1 MIRKLE
7 IVKRLSFHNL
17 EKFDIFAKN
26 IEAMANENEAP
37 FVFGVRVEGDTFTD
51 RKEETNRLKMNFLY
65 GVNTILISPR
75 RMGKTSLVEKVC
87 SLVESDTLKIAKID
101 AFGCRSEN
109 DFINAFATAVVRAT
123 SSKWEEWME
132 NAKTFLSRFI
142 PKISIG
148 QDPLTDFSIALEYN
162 RANTVTEDIL
172 QLPETIAKQK
182 GIKIVIC
189 IDEFQQIAD
198 FPDSIT
204 FQKKLRSV
212 WQLQSNVSYCL
223 YGSKK
228 HMMEKMFQ
236 SQSHPFYRFGDLF
249 YLDKISETDW
259 VEYICDR
266 FRVTGKEISRELAS
280 EICSVTD
287 RYSSYVQQL
296 AWLVWLRTDKHAT
309 KEDVEFGIDRMLD
322 ACEPLF
328 IQQTESLSAYQMNFL
343 RALANGVHTGFT
355 RSEILDTYQLGTAAN
370 ISRLKK
376 ALTEKDL
383 IMMTAPKKLEIS
395 DPILALWLKRRVW
408 KS

>member
-1 MIRKLE
+1 MT
-7 IVKRLSFHNL
+7 
-17 EKFDIFAKN
+17 
-26 IEAMANENEAP
+26 NENEAP

-132 NAKTFLSRFI
+132 NARTFLSRFI

-280 EICSVTD
+280 EICTVTD

>member
-1 MIRKLE
+1 MT
-7 IVKRLSFHNL
+7 
-17 EKFDIFAKN
+17 
-26 IEAMANENEAP
+26 NENEAP

-280 EICSVTD
+280 EICTVTD

-383 IMMTAPKKLEIS
+383 IMMTAPQKLEIS

>member
-1 MIRKLE
+1 MFYT
-7 IVKRLSFHNL
+7 RLLNFGGL
-17 EKFDIFAKN
+17 YIFAEN
-26 IEAMANENEAP
+26 VEAMATENEIP
-37 FVFGVRVEGDTFTD
+37 FVFGVRVEGNTFTD

-87 SLVESDTLKIAKID
+87 SLVENESLKIAKID
-101 AFGCRSEN
+101 AFGCRSEH

-123 SSKWEEWME
+123 STKWEEWME
-132 NAKTFLSRFI
+132 NAKTFLSRFV

-148 QDPLTDFSIALEYN
+148 QDPLSEFSIALEYN
-162 RANTVTEDIL
+162 NSNTVTEDIL

-198 FPDSIT
+198 FPDSLT
-204 FQKKLRSV
+204 FQKKLRGI

-228 HMMEKMFQ
+228 HMMETMFQ
-236 SQSHPFYRFGDLF
+236 SQSHPFYRFGDLL
-249 YLDKISETDW
+249 YLNKISEADW
-259 VEYICDR
+259 VEYICGR
-266 FRVTGKEISRELAS
+266 FNVTGKEISPELAT
-280 EICSVTD
+280 EICTVTD

-296 AWLVWLRTDKHAT
+296 SWLVWLRTDFQAT
-309 KEDVEFGIDRMLD
+309 KEDVEYGIDHMLD

-328 IQQTESLSAYQMNFL
+328 IQQTESLSSYQMNFL
-343 RALANGVHTGFT
+343 RALTDGVTTGFT
-355 RSEILDTYQLGTAAN
+355 RSEILNNYQLGTAAN

-383 IMMTAPKKLEIS
+383 ITLTAPKKLEIS

-408 KS
+408 RTR

>member
-1 MIRKLE
+1 MT
-7 IVKRLSFHNL
+7 
-17 EKFDIFAKN
+17 
-26 IEAMANENEAP
+26 NENEAP

-172 QLPETIAKQK
+172 QQPETIAKQK

-280 EICSVTD
+280 EICTVTD

>member
-1 MIRKLE
+1 
-7 IVKRLSFHNL
+7 
-17 EKFDIFAKN
+17 
-26 IEAMANENEAP
+26 MANENEVP

-75 RMGKTSLVEKVC
+75 RMGKTSLVEKV
-87 SLVESDTLKIAKID
+87 SSMVECESLKIAKID

-123 SSKWEEWME
+123 STKWEEWIE
-132 NAKTFLSRFI
+132 NTKTFLSRFI

-148 QDPLTDFSIALEYN
+148 QDPLSDFSIALEYN
-162 RANTVTEDIL
+162 KSNTVTEDIL

-198 FPDSIT
+198 FPDSLT
-204 FQKKLRSV
+204 FQKKLRSI
-212 WQLQSNVSYCL
+212 WQLQRNVSYCL

-228 HMMEKMFQ
+228 HMMETMFQ
-236 SQSHPFYRFGDLF
+236 SQSHPFYRFGDIF
-249 YLDKISETDW
+249 YLNKIAESDW
-259 VEYICDR
+259 VEFICNR
-266 FRVTGKEISRELAS
+266 FKVTGKEISPELAT
-280 EICSVTD
+280 EICNVTD

-296 AWLVWLRTDKHAT
+296 SWLVWLRTTFSAT
-309 KEDVEFGIDRMLD
+309 KEDVEYGIDHMLD

-328 IQQTESLSAYQMNFL
+328 IQQTESLSSYQMNFL
-343 RALANGVHTGFT
+343 RALTDGVTTGFT
-355 RSEILDTYQLGTAAN
+355 RSEILNNYQLGTAAN

-383 IMMTAPKKLEIS
+383 IALTAPKKLQIS

-408 KS
+408 KTR

>member
-1 MIRKLE
+1 
-7 IVKRLSFHNL
+7 
-17 EKFDIFAKN
+17 
-26 IEAMANENEAP
+26 MANENEAP

-51 RKEETNRLKMNFLY
+51 RKEETKRLKMNFLY

-75 RMGKTSLVEKVC
+75 RMGKTGLVENDIKM
-87 SLVESDTLKIAKID
+87 VECETFKIDKID

-123 SSKWEEWME
+123 STKWEEWIE
-132 NAKTFLSRFI
+132 NAKTFLSRFV

-148 QDPLTDFSIALEYN
+148 QDPISDFSIALEYN
-162 RANTVTEDIL
+162 NSNTVTEDIL

-198 FPDSIT
+198 FPDSLT
-204 FQKKLRSV
+204 FQKKLRSI
-212 WQLQSNVSYCL
+212 WQLQRNVSYCL

-228 HMMEKMFQ
+228 HMMETMFQ
-236 SQSHPFYRFGDLF
+236 SQSHPFYRFGDIF
-249 YLDKISETDW
+249 YLNKIAESDW
-259 VEYICDR
+259 VEFICNR
-266 FRVTGKEISRELAS
+266 FKVTGKEISPELAT

-296 AWLVWLRTDKHAT
+296 SWLVWLRTTFRAT
-309 KEDVEFGIDRMLD
+309 KEDVEYGIDHMLD

-328 IQQTESLSAYQMNFL
+328 IQQTESLSSYQMNFL
-343 RALANGVHTGFT
+343 RALTDGVTTGFT
-355 RSEILDTYQLGTAAN
+355 RSEVLNNYQLGTAAN

-383 IMMTAPKKLEIS
+383 IALTAPKKLQIS

-408 KS
+408 RTR

>member
-1 MIRKLE
+1 MT
-7 IVKRLSFHNL
+7 
-17 EKFDIFAKN
+17 
-26 IEAMANENEAP
+26 NENEAP
-37 FVFGVRVEGDTFTD
+37 FVFGVRVEGNTFTD

-189 IDEFQQIAD
+189 IDEFQQIGD

-212 WQLQSNVSYCL
+212 WQLQNNVSYCL

-280 EICSVTD
+280 EICTVTD

-395 DPILALWLKRRVW
+395 DPILALWLKKRVW

>member
-1 MIRKLE
+1 
-7 IVKRLSFHNL
+7 
-17 EKFDIFAKN
+17 
-26 IEAMANENEAP
+26 MANENEAP

-51 RKEETNRLKMNFLY
+51 RKEETKRLKMNFLY

-75 RMGKTSLVEKVC
+75 RMGKTSLVEKV
-87 SLVESDTLKIAKID
+87 SSMVECESLKIAKID

-123 SSKWEEWME
+123 STKWEEWIE
-132 NAKTFLSRFI
+132 NAKTFLSRFV

-148 QDPLTDFSIALEYN
+148 QDPISDFSIALEYN
-162 RANTVTEDIL
+162 NSNTVTEDIL

-198 FPDSIT
+198 FPDSLT
-204 FQKKLRSV
+204 FQKKLRSI
-212 WQLQSNVSYCL
+212 WQLQRNVSYCL

-228 HMMEKMFQ
+228 HMMETMFQ
-236 SQSHPFYRFGDLF
+236 SQSHPFYRFGDIF
-249 YLDKISETDW
+249 YLNKIAESDW
-259 VEYICDR
+259 VEFICNR
-266 FRVTGKEISRELAS
+266 FKVTGKEISPELAT

-296 AWLVWLRTDKHAT
+296 SWLVWLRTTFRAT
-309 KEDVEFGIDRMLD
+309 KEDVEYGIDHMLD

-328 IQQTESLSAYQMNFL
+328 IQQTESLSSYQMNFL
-343 RALANGVHTGFT
+343 RALTDGVTTGFT
-355 RSEILDTYQLGTAAN
+355 RSEVLNNYQLGTAAN

-383 IMMTAPKKLEIS
+383 IALTAPKKLQIS

-408 KS
+408 RTR

>member
-1 MIRKLE
+1 
-7 IVKRLSFHNL
+7 
-17 EKFDIFAKN
+17 
-26 IEAMANENEAP
+26 MANENEAP
-37 FVFGVRVEGDTFTD
+37 FVFGVRVEGNTFTD

-280 EICSVTD
+280 EICTVTD

>member
-1 MIRKLE
+1 MT
-7 IVKRLSFHNL
+7 
-17 EKFDIFAKN
+17 
-26 IEAMANENEAP
+26 NENEAP
-37 FVFGVRVEGDTFTD
+37 FVFGVRVEGNTFTD

-249 YLDKISETDW
+249 YLNKISETDW

-280 EICSVTD
+280 EICTVTD

-296 AWLVWLRTDKHAT
+296 AWLVWLRTDRHAT

>member
-1 MIRKLE
+1 
-7 IVKRLSFHNL
+7 
-17 EKFDIFAKN
+17 
-26 IEAMANENEAP
+26 MANENEAP

-212 WQLQSNVSYCL
+212 WQLQRNVSYCL

-280 EICSVTD
+280 EICTVTD

-395 DPILALWLKRRVW
+395 DPILALWLKKRVW

>member
-1 MIRKLE
+1 MT
-7 IVKRLSFHNL
+7 
-17 EKFDIFAKN
+17 
-26 IEAMANENEAP
+26 NENEAP
-37 FVFGVRVEGDTFTD
+37 FVFGVRVEGNTFTD

-87 SLVESDTLKIAKID
+87 SLVESDTMKIAKID

-132 NAKTFLSRFI
+132 KN
-142 PKISIG
+142 
-148 QDPLTDFSIALEYN
+148 FSIALEYN

-259 VEYICDR
+259 VEYI
-266 FRVTGKEISRELAS
+266 
-280 EICSVTD
+280 
-287 RYSSYVQQL
+287 
-296 AWLVWLRTDKHAT
+296 
-309 KEDVEFGIDRMLD
+309 
-322 ACEPLF
+322 
-328 IQQTESLSAYQMNFL
+328 
-343 RALANGVHTGFT
+343 
-355 RSEILDTYQLGTAAN
+355 
-370 ISRLKK
+370 
-376 ALTEKDL
+376 
-383 IMMTAPKKLEIS
+383 
-395 DPILALWLKRRVW
+395 
-408 KS
+408 

>member
-1 MIRKLE
+1 MT
-7 IVKRLSFHNL
+7 
-17 EKFDIFAKN
+17 
-26 IEAMANENEAP
+26 NENEAP
-37 FVFGVRVEGDTFTD
+37 FVFGVRVEGNTFTD

-162 RANTVTEDIL
+162 RANTVTEDVL

-259 VEYICDR
+259 VEYICER

-280 EICSVTD
+280 EICTVTD

>member
-1 MIRKLE
+1 M
-7 IVKRLSFHNL
+7 

-26 IEAMANENEAP
+26 IEAMANENEVP

-51 RKEETNRLKMNFLY
+51 RKEETKRLKMNFLY

-75 RMGKTSLVEKVC
+75 RMGKTSLVEKV
-87 SLVESDTLKIAKID
+87 SSMVECESLKIAKID

-123 SSKWEEWME
+123 STKWEEWIE

-148 QDPLTDFSIALEYN
+148 QDPISDFSIALEYN
-162 RANTVTEDIL
+162 KSNTVTEDIL

-198 FPDSIT
+198 FPDSLT
-204 FQKKLRSV
+204 FQKKLRSI
-212 WQLQSNVSYCL
+212 WQLQRNVSYCL

-228 HMMEKMFQ
+228 HMMETMFQ
-236 SQSHPFYRFGDLF
+236 SQSHPFYRFGDIF
-249 YLDKISETDW
+249 YLNKIAESDW
-259 VEYICDR
+259 VEFICNR
-266 FRVTGKEISRELAS
+266 FKVTGKEISPELAT

-296 AWLVWLRTDKHAT
+296 SWLVWLRTTFRAT
-309 KEDVEFGIDRMLD
+309 KEDVEYGIDHMLD

-328 IQQTESLSAYQMNFL
+328 IQQTESLSSYQMNFL
-343 RALANGVHTGFT
+343 RALTDGVTTGFT
-355 RSEILDTYQLGTAAN
+355 KSEVLNNYQLGTAAN

-383 IMMTAPKKLEIS
+383 IALTAPKKLQIS

-408 KS
+408 KTR

>member
-1 MIRKLE
+1 MT
-7 IVKRLSFHNL
+7 
-17 EKFDIFAKN
+17 
-26 IEAMANENEAP
+26 NENEAP
-37 FVFGVRVEGDTFTD
+37 FVFGVRVEGNTFTD

-182 GIKIVIC
+182 EIKIVIC

-280 EICSVTD
+280 EICIVTD

>member
-1 MIRKLE
+1 MT
-7 IVKRLSFHNL
+7 
-17 EKFDIFAKN
+17 
-26 IEAMANENEAP
+26 NENEAP
-37 FVFGVRVEGDTFTD
+37 FVFGVRVEGNTFTD

-266 FRVTGKEISRELAS
+266 FRVTGKEISRGLAS
-280 EICSVTD
+280 EICTVTD

-296 AWLVWLRTDKHAT
+296 AWLVWLRTDRHAT

>member
-1 MIRKLE
+1 MT
-7 IVKRLSFHNL
+7 
-17 EKFDIFAKN
+17 
-26 IEAMANENEAP
+26 NENEAP

-212 WQLQSNVSYCL
+212 WQLQRNVSYCL

-280 EICSVTD
+280 EICTVTD

>member
-1 MIRKLE
+1 
-7 IVKRLSFHNL
+7 
-17 EKFDIFAKN
+17 
-26 IEAMANENEAP
+26 MANENEAP

-51 RKEETNRLKMNFLY
+51 RKEETKRLKMNFLY

-75 RMGKTSLVEKVC
+75 RMGKTSLVEKV
-87 SLVESDTLKIAKID
+87 SSMVECESLKIAKID

-123 SSKWEEWME
+123 STKWEEWIE

-148 QDPLTDFSIALEYN
+148 QDPLSDFSIALEYN
-162 RANTVTEDIL
+162 KSNTVTEDIL

-198 FPDSIT
+198 FPDSLT
-204 FQKKLRSV
+204 FQKKLRSI
-212 WQLQSNVSYCL
+212 WQLQRNVSYCL

-228 HMMEKMFQ
+228 HMMETMFQ
-236 SQSHPFYRFGDLF
+236 SQSHPFYRFGDIF
-249 YLDKISETDW
+249 YLNKIAESDW
-259 VEYICDR
+259 VEFICNR
-266 FRVTGKEISRELAS
+266 FKVTGKEISPELAT

-296 AWLVWLRTDKHAT
+296 SWLVWLRTTFRAT
-309 KEDVEFGIDRMLD
+309 KEDVEYGIDHMLD

-328 IQQTESLSAYQMNFL
+328 IQQTESLSSYQMNFL
-343 RALANGVHTGFT
+343 QALTDGVTTGFT
-355 RSEILDTYQLGTAAN
+355 RSEILNNYQLGTAAN

-383 IMMTAPKKLEIS
+383 IALTAPKKLQIS

-408 KS
+408 RTR